1 MSRRTIWLAVAVAA
15 VILLGGCGSTGTFA
29 DRPTPATVVNLT
41 VYVGDHRVSVSPASA
56 GAGPVMFIVTNQAS
70 RNEAV
75 EVRSSDG
82 GRALATTGPI
92 NPGGTAQVEVDFHS
106 GDYLLATQS
115 GASAKPSIRPAM
127 LHIGRPRP
135 SSNNALLQP

>member
-1 MSRRTIWLAVAVAA
+1 MSSRTMWLAATAA
-15 VILLGGCGSTGTFA
+15 ILLGGCGSTGTFA

-41 VYVGDHRVSVSPASA
+41 VYVSDHRVSVSPASA
-56 GAGPVMFIVTNQAS
+56 GAGPVLFIVTNQAS

-75 EVRSSDG
+75 EVRSSGG

-106 GDYLLATQS
+106 GEYLLAAQQA
-115 GASAKPSIRPAM
+115 GASAGSAIHPAM
-127 LHIGRPRP
+127 LRIGRARP
-135 SSNNALLQP
+135 SADNALLQP